1 MRAIDLLV
9 VLLIVSSLSSCSGCS
24 RSGRRFRAESG
35 STTDQRNRPSK
46 PDDLTRRRASS
57 NGRTVVPID
66 RRNGVDHI
74 EVEVN
79 GFKLPFVFD
88 TGASSICISSL
99 EASAMYKAGALYED
113 DLREMVQM
121 QDATGRISGAQR
133 IILRNVRIMDRV
145 IQDVDALIMENPEAP
160 LLLGRSALD
169 RFGRISI
176 DNEKEVIIFE

>member
-1 MRAIDLLV
+1 MRTSN
-9 VLLIVSSLSSCSGCS
+9 LLILLFLWSFMSGCSGCS
-24 RSGRRFRAESG
+24 RSGRRVKAESG
-35 STTDQRNRPSK
+35 SATEQRIRPSK
-46 PDDLTRRRASS
+46 PDGQSRRRASS

-99 EASAMYKAGALYED
+99 EASAMYKAGVLSED

-121 QDATGRISGAQR
+121 QDATGRISEAQR
-133 IILRNVRIMDRV
+133 IILRNVRIVDRV
-145 IQDVDALIMENPEAP
+145 LHDVDALIMEDPEAP

-169 RFGRISI
+169 RFGRIAI
-176 DNEKEVIIFE
+176 DNEKGVIIFE